1 VKIFVVAVGLR
12 MPAWVDAG
20 FEEYAKRMPREVQFG
35 LIEVKPEPRSDH
47 DSRNVDRLTGAEGKR
62 IDSALPKGGYKG
74 VLDERGRTCT
84 TRELA
89 EKIAAWQM
97 DGRDVAFV
105 IGGPDGLADAIKREA
120 DFTWSLTPLTLPH
133 GLVRVV
139 LAEQLY
145 RAYSLLKGHPYH
157 RD

>member
-1 VKIFVVAVGLR
+1 

-20 FEEYAKRMPREVQFG
+20 FEEYAKRMPRDAQLALV
-35 LIEVKPEPRSDH
+35 EVKPEPRSEH
-47 DSRNVDRLTGAEGKR
+47 DARAPARLTEAEGKR
-62 IDSALPKGGYKG
+62 IAAVLPKGCFKV

-89 EKIAAWQM
+89 QRLAAWQM
-97 DGRDVAFV
+97 EGRDVAFV
-105 IGGPDGLADAIKREA
+105 IGGPDGLAETIKRDA
-120 DFTWSLTPLTLPH
+120 DLVWSLTPLTLPH

-145 RAYSLLKGHPYH
+145 RAHSLLKGHPYH